1 MFSNYETFRQHLY
14 ESAVTLVPDRDARTG
29 RLGGALIGLAPGVAS
44 LLTLWPDEN
53 GPRLGGG
60 IAEAFSHPLQTIRQ
74 DFGTTRLDFSPSSKD
89 ALSSAYTVDDSV
101 ATTPTANPLSLV
113 AASLRDQVWGVQLQ
127 HVFSATVL
135 DTARIG
141 FSRGSYFFTGQTPV
155 DLPGWITGLPI
166 GAAVVGGGTASNG
179 TSVIS
184 LAGTNSSSNLRAV
197 RNLFTY
203 GRSGGDL
210 SRCSPAGSWCL
221 ARAIAGQRQPRPK
234 SVWAGLV
241 RQPDLVTRRRRVHVL
256 RRAEPDT
263 ARLAVAGNRRPCPGR
278 HQLRPNLDFRIGF
291 RFESTGGWN
300 EAHWRASN
308 YVFANGV
315 IQTNPMVANSVLTGR
330 TGISIRKR
338 SSSRRPAPMAMPAA
352 TY

>member
-1 MFSNYETFRQHLY
+1 M
-14 ESAVTLVPDRDARTG
+14 PDRDARTG

-74 DFGTTRLDFSPSSKD
+74 DFGTTRLDFNPSSKD

-113 AASLRDQVWGVQLQ
+113 AESLREQVWSVQLQ

-166 GAAVVGGGTASNG
+166 GAVVVGGGTASNG
-179 TSVIS
+179 ASVIS
-184 LAGTNSSSNLRAV
+184 LAGTNSASNLRAV

-203 GRSGGDL
+203 DDQVAISRGVHQLEAGVWLERLQANDNLAQNQYGQASFDSLTSLLEGAVSTFSVVPSPTPLGWRSL
-210 SRCSPAGSWCL
+210 E
-221 ARAIAGQRQPRPK
+221 IAGFVQDAI
-234 SVWAGLV
+234 S
-241 RQPDLVTRRRRVHVL
+241 
-256 RRAEPDT
+256 
-263 ARLAVAGNRRPCPGR
+263 CC
-278 HQLRPNLDFRIGF
+278 RILISASAF
-291 RFESTGGWN
+291 VSNPPTGG
-300 EAHWRASN
+300 
-308 YVFANGV
+308 
-315 IQTNPMVANSVLTGR
+315 TKR
-330 TGISIRKR
+330 TGAPPTTFSRTA
-338 SSSRRPAPMAMPAA
+338 SSKPIQWSPTP
-352 TY
+352 Y